1 MLSREQL
8 RKYHDDGYL
17 LLESLV
23 PPDLLSEL
31 NGVVDEFVELS
42 RDSGKSDKRF
52 DVEPDHTPEHPRLR
66 RLISPVDAHESF
78 RHFMLEGLAAE
89 IAMAILGNPVR
100 YHHSKLNFKWS
111 DGGEEVKWHQDIQ
124 FWPHT
129 DFSPLTIGVYLSDVD
144 DDMGPMGVLPG
155 SHKGELYD
163 LYSVDGSWVGA
174 INDQDVNKLPLE
186 DVIWL
191 KGPAGSVTVHNCC
204 MVHGSY
210 PNDSPRVRPLL
221 LQTYSA
227 VDSYPVKGLGAN
239 GVLGPSGGCVIGDD
253 SPQLLT
259 VDGRT
264 MHAAP
269 DWSEAPTIFGSQQK
283 EKKASR
289 SSITGTGR
297 NQQYPL

>member
-1 MLSREQL
+1 MLTREQL
-8 RKYHDDGYL
+8 RSYHDDGYL
-17 LLESLV
+17 LLESFV
-23 PPDLLSEL
+23 PADILTELSAVAE
-31 NGVVDEFVELS
+31 EFVELS
-42 RDSGKSDKRF
+42 RELGETDRRF
-52 DVEPDHTPEHPRLR
+52 DVEPDHSAERPRLR
-66 RLISPVDAHESF
+66 RLTSPVDAHETF

-89 IAMAILGNPVR
+89 IAMAILGKPVR
-100 YHHSKLNFKWS
+100 YHHSKLNYKWS

-163 LYSVDGSWVGA
+163 LYAEDGSWAGA
-174 INDQDVNKLPLE
+174 IKDRDAERLAIDDV
-186 DVIWL
+186 VWL

-210 PNDSPRVRPLL
+210 PNNSPRVRPLL

-239 GVLGPSGGCVIGDD
+239 GVLGPSGGYVIGGD

-259 VDGRT
+259 VAGRT

-269 DWSEAPTIFGSQQK
+269 DWAQAPTIFGSQQK
-283 EKKASR
+283 EAER
-289 SSITGTGR
+289 
-297 NQQYPL
+297 